1 MKVVLSDRAI
11 ESLKDAPVS
20 VRRAFEKQLRFLMDN
35 LLHPSLHAKKY
46 DEAQDQWQARA
57 NKGLRVNHDWR
68 FYFTIA
74 NDTYRIE
81 KIIPHPK

>member
-11 ESLKDAPVS
+11 QSLEDAPRNVQ
-20 VRRAFEKQLRFLMDN
+20 RAFDKQLRFLMDN

-46 DEAQDQWQARA
+46 DETNDLWQARV
-57 NKGLRVNHDWR
+57 NKDWR

-74 NDTYRIE
+74 DDTYRIE
-81 KIIPHPK
+81 KVIPYPK